1 MSHTAAARPEEIRRG
16 FADVNG
22 VRIHYAS
29 AGAGSGAGVAAPA
42 SAGAAGRAAAGAAAG
57 ASRLIIFLH
66 GFPEFW
72 YAWREQLVEF
82 GRDYFAVAP
91 DMRGYNLSSK
101 PAEIERYE
109 ISQLVGDV
117 RALVEHLQPSHAGAK
132 SCVLVGHDWGGVVAW
147 AAAIACPDVVEK
159 LVIINSP
166 HPGIFQRELAENPA
180 QKQASQYMLVFRSPE
195 AEAMLSANNF
205 ALFQEGILGEGLRQ
219 GYFTEADRRAYVEAW
234 SQPGALTG
242 GLNYYRAAK
251 IGPPAGA
258 GDEASRMKLNFP
270 SLDVKAPTLVIWGEK
285 DPYLL
290 TGNLDGLDRYVRKL
304 RVERIPDGTHWV
316 VHERPALVNS
326 LIRGFLE
333 S

>member
-1 MSHTAAARPEEIRRG
+1 VGHTARARPEGIRYS
-16 FADVNG
+16 FAEVNG
-22 VRIHYAS
+22 VRLHYAS
-29 AGAGSGAGVAAPA
+29 AGT
-42 SAGAAGRAAAGAAAG
+42 AAG
-57 ASRLIIFLH
+57 ASKLILFLH

-82 GRDYFAVAP
+82 GRDFLAVAP

-101 PAEIERYE
+101 PVEVERYE

-117 RALVEHLQPSHAGAK
+117 RALVGHLGAK
-132 SCVLVGHDWGGVVAW
+132 SCCLVGHDWGGSVAW
-147 AAAIACPDVVEK
+147 AVAIACPEVVEK

-166 HPGIFQRELAENPA
+166 HPAVFQRELKENPA
-180 QKQASQYMLVFRSPE
+180 QQQASQYMLVFRNPE

-205 ALFQEGILGEGLRQ
+205 ALMQDGILGEGLRR
-219 GYFTEADRRAYVEAW
+219 GYFSEADRQAYVEAW

-251 IGPPAGA
+251 IGPPTGA
-258 GDEASRMKLNFP
+258 DDEASHGKLNFP
-270 SLDVKAPTLVIWGEK
+270 SLDVKAPTLLIWGEK

-290 TGNLDGLDRYVRKL
+290 TGNLNGVDRYVRSL

-316 VHERPALVNS
+316 IHEKPALVNS
-326 LIRGFLE
+326 LIRSFLE